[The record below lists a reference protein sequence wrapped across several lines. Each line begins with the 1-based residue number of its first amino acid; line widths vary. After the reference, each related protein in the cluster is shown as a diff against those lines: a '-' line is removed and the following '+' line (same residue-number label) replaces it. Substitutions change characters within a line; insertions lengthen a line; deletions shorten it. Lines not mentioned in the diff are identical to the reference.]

1 MESNNQHQVNNQQV
15 NNQAEHQSNNKI
27 NQVNKPER
35 FAQAHSGLNN
45 QVIQIIQ
52 RVEQYLMEL
61 NKMTTNLYLSLSIL
75 EKLEISKTYKKE
87 IVEAIAPMASR
98 VATRVKIEKKF

>member
-1 MESNNQHQVNNQQV
+1 MESNNQHQVN
-15 NNQAEHQSNNKI
+15 
-27 NQVNKPER
+27 KPFR
-35 FAQAHSGLNN
+35 FAQAHSGLNNQVREVIQVNN

-75 EKLEISKTYKKE
+75 EKVEISNEMENKYKKE